1 MKDLSSSSL
10 KINRALWILVT
21 LLPIIIIPIK
31 GLPDI
36 FNVAKAPILSI
47 GVIYIIFHLI
57 KVRELKKT
65 TINIVL
71 IAYLSCVFI
80 ASLLAYKP
88 ILALSGV
95 SSTAGRFEGFL
106 TLFFYAVLFYAS
118 KEHMRLTHK
127 NIRFFL
133 CIQSLIALYAIAQFF
148 KIDPL
153 VEYLNYTKGSYA
165 TIGNQNFLAS
175 WTLLILVIAVGFYM
189 KYRKH
194 IYVIFPALFFGALLA
209 SNTRGAWLALVV
221 VGFASLYFLRFKETR
236 RYHIAAF
243 CSFLLVLLTMNFL
256 SESKIQKRTKTIKSE
271 ININNEWA
279 GSGRALIWKMSCD
292 IIKEHPFFGAGPE
305 NLKEALKQTKNK
317 RSHVYGK
324 LTGHTVDKAHNDFLH
339 IAAVSGL
346 PALVLY
352 LLFIA
357 LIFKENISSIMR
369 LSTKSVIAFAVLAYA
384 IQSLFNIS
392 VIAVAPLFWVSLGLF
407 ASQNN
412 EMWSQET

>member
-10 KINRALWILVT
+10 KINRALWVLVT

-133 CIQSLIALYAIAQFF
+133 SVQSLIALYAIAQFF

>member
-1 MKDLSSSSL
+1 M
-10 KINRALWILVT
+10 
-21 LLPIIIIPIK
+21 
-31 GLPDI
+31 
-36 FNVAKAPILSI
+36 
-47 GVIYIIFHLI
+47 
-57 KVRELKKT
+57 
-65 TINIVL
+65 
-71 IAYLSCVFI
+71 
-80 ASLLAYKP
+80 
-88 ILALSGV
+88 

-133 CIQSLIALYAIAQFF
+133 SVQSLIALYAIAQFF

-369 LSTKSVIAFAVLAYA
+369 LSTNSVIAFAVLAYA

-392 VIAVAPLFWVSLGLF
+392 VIAVAPLFWVLLGLF

>member
-1 MKDLSSSSL
+1 MKDLGSSSL
-10 KINRALWILVT
+10 KINRALWVLVT

-71 IAYLSCVFI
+71 IAYLSFVFI

-133 CIQSLIALYAIAQFF
+133 SVQSLIALYAIAQFF

-392 VIAVAPLFWVSLGLF
+392 VIAVAPLFWVLLGLL

>member
-1 MKDLSSSSL
+1 MKDLGSSSL
-10 KINRALWILVT
+10 KINRALWVLVT

-133 CIQSLIALYAIAQFF
+133 SVQSLIALYAIAQFF

-392 VIAVAPLFWVSLGLF
+392 VIAVAPLFWVLLGLF

>member
-10 KINRALWILVT
+10 KINRALWVLVT

-133 CIQSLIALYAIAQFF
+133 SVQSLIALYAIAQFF

-243 CSFLLVLLTMNFL
+243 CSFLLVLLTMNSI

-369 LSTKSVIAFAVLAYA
+369 LSTNSVIAFAVLAYA

-392 VIAVAPLFWVSLGLF
+392 VIAVAPLFWVLLGLF